1 MEIIVLSLLFGQ
13 YVADVRTVQKLLQ
26 EAEQAIVFINKEED
40 FYKLD
45 QTCYPEVEVIRESI
59 ELYQKL
65 FGLVLNWQRTENRSD
80 FSLMHAMFKL
90 THFPLITFYLLCE

>member
-1 MEIIVLSLLFGQ
+1 MEIIVLSSCFGQ
-13 YVADVRTVQKLLQ
+13 YVADVKTVQKLLQ

-45 QTCYPEVEVIRESI
+45 QTSYQEIEVIKDST

-65 FGLVLNWQRTENRSD
+65 FGLVLNWQRTESRSA
-80 FSLMHAMFKL
+80 FSLMHAMF
-90 THFPLITFYLLCE
+90 E